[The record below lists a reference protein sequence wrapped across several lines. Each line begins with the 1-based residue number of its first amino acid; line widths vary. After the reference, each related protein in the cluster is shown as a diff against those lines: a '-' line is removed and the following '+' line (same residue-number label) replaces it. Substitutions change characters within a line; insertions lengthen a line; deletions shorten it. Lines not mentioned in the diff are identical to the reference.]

1 MNKPRTSKDTEFVI
15 QKTFHKKTPRPNC
28 FVAEY
33 YQVSGL
39 TSTLPKLFQNREKE
53 TLTSSVRPG

>member
-53 TLTSSVRPG
+53 TLTQ